1 LAICVQ
7 EVSGKVSNPRLNL
20 PFPGPRDL
28 EPKRKVNV
36 EDGTPRS
43 VTVQRAV
50 ARVNDEEENS
60 RAGGGDI

>member
-1 LAICVQ
+1 LATCVQ

-20 PFPGPRDL
+20 PFPGPSDL
-28 EPKRKVNV
+28 KPKRKVNV

-43 VTVQRAV
+43 VTVQRAF
-50 ARVNDEEENS
+50 ARVNDEEEDS